1 MQETNPPQVEV
12 EADDTLA
19 GDLYEDS
26 SVASLRSSI
35 LENEVENGRTYH
47 SMSSGKYQY
56 PNDEREND
64 RLDFQ
69 HHIWKLTLDG
79 ALATAPAHKTAKRI
93 LDMGTGTGIWA
104 CEYGWYF
111 PVLRFKIIP
120 LLMRIADEFPTAEV
134 IGVDLSPIQPLWTP
148 PNCRFEID
156 DLEKE
161 WTWSEPF
168 DYIHCR
174 TMEGSFANPAKI
186 IKKIYKALEP
196 GGWFEAGGFVLPM
209 GCDDGSV
216 PKDSALSRWHDLL
229 AEAGEKCGRSIESPS
244 KYTSA
249 IEEAGFVD
257 IVNKQYIWPLNSWP
271 KDEDLKEIGRW
282 QFVNLDLGIEA
293 LSMGLLTRVMDWT
306 KEEVFAFCAELRNDL
321 KKKEYHAYWR
331 VHVVYARK
339 PLAEDTPKE

>member
-1 MQETNPPQVEV
+1 MQQTEPPHTEI
-12 EADDTLA
+12 EADDGIST

-35 LENEVENGRTYH
+35 LEHEVENGRTYH

-56 PNDEREND
+56 PNDEKEND
-64 RLDFQ
+64 RLDVDFQ
-69 HHIWKLTLDG
+69 HHIWKLTLGG
-79 ALATAPAHKTAKRI
+79 ALATAPAHKTAKRV

-104 CEYGWYF
+104 CEY
-111 PVLRFKIIP
+111 
-120 LLMRIADEFPTAEV
+120 ADEFPSTEV
-134 IGVDLSPIQPLWTP
+134 IGVDLSPIQPEWTP
-148 PNCRFEID
+148 PNCIFEID

-161 WTWSEPF
+161 WTWTEPF

-174 TMEGSFANPAKI
+174 TMEGSFANPPKI

-209 GCDDGSV
+209 GCDDGTV
-216 PKDSALSRWHDLL
+216 PKDSALARWHDLL
-229 AEAGEKCGRSIESPS
+229 AEAGERCGRSIESPS

-257 IVNKQYIWPLNSWP
+257 IVNKQYVWPLNSWP
-271 KDEDLKEIGRW
+271 KDEVLKEIGQW

-306 KEEVFAFCAELRNDL
+306 KEEVYAFCAELRNDL

-339 PLAEDTPKE
+339 PLIEETPEEAPEE

>member
-1 MQETNPPQVEV
+1 MQQTDPPHADI
-12 EADDTLA
+12 EADDGIST
-19 GDLYEDS
+19 GDLHEDS

-35 LENEVENGRTYH
+35 LEHELENGRTYH

-56 PNDEREND
+56 PNDELMETHVQSGRVPIYQGKTTVVPE
-64 RLDFQ
+64 
-69 HHIWKLTLDG
+69 KL
-79 ALATAPAHKTAKRI
+79 
-93 LDMGTGTGIWA
+93 
-104 CEYGWYF
+104 
-111 PVLRFKIIP
+111 
-120 LLMRIADEFPTAEV
+120 V
-134 IGVDLSPIQPLWTP
+134 IGVDLSPIQPEWTP
-148 PNCRFEID
+148 PNCIFEID

-161 WTWSEPF
+161 WTWAEPF

-174 TMEGSFANPAKI
+174 TMEGSFADPPRI
-186 IKKIYKALEP
+186 IKKIYKALTP

-209 GCDDGSV
+209 GCDDGTV
-216 PKDSALSRWHDLL
+216 PKDSALARWHDLL
-229 AEAGEKCGRSIESPS
+229 AEAGERCGRSIESPS

-257 IVNKQYIWPLNSWP
+257 IVNKHYVWPLNSWP
-271 KDEDLKEIGRW
+271 KDENLKEIGQW

-306 KEEVFAFCAELRNDL
+306 KEEVYAFCAELRNDL

-339 PLAEDTPKE
+339 PLTEETPEKAPEE